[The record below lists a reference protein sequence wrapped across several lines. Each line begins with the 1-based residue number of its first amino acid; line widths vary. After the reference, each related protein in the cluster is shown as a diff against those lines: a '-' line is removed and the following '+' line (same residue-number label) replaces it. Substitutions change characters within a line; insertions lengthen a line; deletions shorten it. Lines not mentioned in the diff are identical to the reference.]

1 MASSSESHHF
11 QLGVQEDNEQQQQQ
25 AAAPSSETYQS
36 LNDSSIHIDSKILD
50 MESYSSSPSST
61 PSTPTLNITQSR
73 KQKALTFSASYDESP
88 ISVSDSSFVDFD
100 HHERS
105 VNDRLHLVTPNLENN
120 EENDSKQSKKKL
132 KRFEG
137 FLKYLHRELNV
148 SSRAATHLFSNDNNR
163 QDSPESV
170 KSVMETESTTS
181 HNGKPY
187 NFPNSFVKLT
197 HDPKDNCFTDEEL
210 RSQMYRFVEIPIRV
224 ERFLFF
230 GFFICL
236 DTFLFYLTFFPV
248 RVLLSL
254 LGIILS
260 LIKYFVLLPF
270 KLCLK
275 AIDKESNSSS
285 RPRPVLHESVLFD
298 IVKFL
303 CLLINIILI
312 MITTDY
318 SLLYH
323 YIRGE
328 SILKLYVIGN
338 MLDVF
343 DKLCSAFGLDSQ
355 IAVLYSAKQFIKC
368 FISISST
375 QSTFESGPSQ
385 GALTE
390 LFHFVVTFSVHVAY
404 LYVHSIVQ
412 LIRIVTLNA
421 ALNSS
426 NYTLLTM
433 IISTNFVE
441 LKGSVFKRFTK
452 ENLFQLACSDV
463 VERFELFW
471 FTLLIIVQ
479 NTLRTIV
486 DSTSAPLTGVDLND
500 FSESSIAQMEGNNS
514 LFAFLDDKM
523 EEFGQIFVFM
533 IFAEVLVDTLK
544 HTFVSKFNNI
554 NPSTFKLYTLKLCDD
569 LISHSTDPKKG
580 DVAVSSFFD
589 NTNRSKVARR
599 LGFLEGP
606 LITHT
611 LRMILEVMLPWLFH
625 FVAVFGYNA
634 ADASWSSSSSTI
646 SGGVGGETLSS
657 SSLEAP
663 SSISSEISGT
673 PASMMIF
680 LHPVIIVLLGFAC
693 LFLLKLL
700 ISIIII
706 GHAAKRVCLWKDDPN
721 NHDHSQNQGN
731 GIPNFPDRYMMYDKR
746 IP

>member
-1 MASSSESHHF
+1 MASSESNNTI
-11 QLGVQEDNEQQQQQ
+11 QTQDDDCQQ
-25 AAAPSSETYQS
+25 AAAPLDEA
-36 LNDSSIHIDSKILD
+36 NIDSKILD
-50 MESYSSSPSST
+50 LESESSCSPSST

-73 KQKALTFSASYDESP
+73 KQKAFTFSASYDESP
-88 ISVSDSSFVDFD
+88 MSVSDSSFVDFD

-105 VNDRLHLVTPNLENN
+105 VNDRFHLVTPNLENN
-120 EENDSKQSKKKL
+120 EENNSKQSKKKL

-148 SSRAATHLFSNDNNR
+148 SSRAATHLFSNDNR
-163 QDSPESV
+163 QESPESV
-170 KSVMETESTTS
+170 KSVIETESTTS

-254 LGIILS
+254 LGIIWS
-260 LIKYFVLLPF
+260 LVKYLVLLPF
-270 KLCLK
+270 KLSLR
-275 AIDKESNSSS
+275 IITKEPNTSS

-312 MITTDY
+312 MTTTDY

-355 IAVLYSAKQFIKC
+355 IAVLYSAKQFVKC

-375 QSTFESGPSQ
+375 QSTFESGPNQ

-390 LFHFVVTFSVHVAY
+390 LFHFIVTLVVHVAY

-471 FTLLIIVQ
+471 FTLLIIIQ

-486 DSTSAPLTGVDLND
+486 DSASAPVTGVDLNE
-500 FSESSIAQMEGNNS
+500 FESMAQMEGNNS

-580 DVAVSSFFD
+580 EVAVSSFFD

-625 FVAVFGYNA
+625 FVAVFGYTHVEG
-634 ADASWSSSSSTI
+634 WSSSSTST
-646 SGGVGGETLSS
+646 STNQLGHLHESTSS
-657 SSLEAP
+657 SS
-663 SSISSEISGT
+663 SSPDILLASSSSTGT
-673 PASMMIF
+673 TSVMIF

-700 ISIIII
+700 ISIIVI
-706 GHAAKRVCLWKDDPN
+706 GHAAKRVCLWKKADPN
-721 NHDHSQNQGN
+721 NAVH